1 MWQRWDYGSCGLS
14 SGRKAEVSLSD
25 QRSKRVMAW
34 FATPKIGRHKARP
47 PAVMNV
53 SRPAS
58 GFPLGLVRFI
68 YAASLYTALYLF
80 SKTAPVN
87 TEVMTARS

>member
-1 MWQRWDYGSCGLS
+1 
-14 SGRKAEVSLSD
+14 
-25 QRSKRVMAW
+25 MAW
-34 FATPKIGRHKARP
+34 FATPKIGTHKARP

-68 YAASLYTALYLF
+68 YAASLYTALLLVQQNGT
-80 SKTAPVN
+80 S
-87 TEVMTARS
+87 